1 MSTYDNEKTG
11 ALFKNDRATEQNK
24 QPQYRGN
31 CQIEGK
37 EYSISSWIKKSK
49 KGVTFMGLKFEEKD
63 SQSSAPSSAVADDDA
78 PF

>member
-37 EYSISSWIKKSK
+37 EYSISSW
-49 KGVTFMGLKFEEKD
+49 FEI
-63 SQSSAPSSAVADDDA
+63 
-78 PF
+78 

>member
-1 MSTYDNEKTG
+1 MNTYDNEKSG
-11 ALFKNDRATEQNK
+11 VLFKNDRATEENK

-31 CQIEGK
+31 CQIGGK

-49 KGVTFMGLKFEEKD
+49 KGVTFMSLKFEEKN